1 MGFKGTDKMLSAGD
15 AALAA
20 RIVEGME
27 RALAEDRL
35 IRTAQMP
42 EQFTVTRDGVE
53 RIQ

>member
-20 RIVEGME
+20 RIVQGIE

-35 IRTAQMP
+35 IRTGQMP
-42 EQFTVTRDGVE
+42 EQFADRGDGVE
-53 RIQ
+53 RAR